1 MSGNSQQVNLLENA
15 RFQLYSNV
23 RLVAQ
28 GNRQR
33 AQNRGKV
40 RRQRGIGRFN
50 QQNRPN
56 APEPV
61 KISTVK
67 QCKTTKAAAIVD
79 LTDKKD
85 EGEVSEPLS
94 M

>member
-1 MSGNSQQVNLLENA
+1 MSGNAQNNLLECA
-15 RFQLYSNV
+15 RYQLYSNV

-33 AQNRGKV
+33 AQNRVKAC
-40 RRQRGIGRFN
+40 RQRGIGRFN
-50 QQNRPN
+50 QQRQPN
-56 APEPV
+56 VPEPV

-67 QCKTTKAAAIVD
+67 QRQTTRAAAIVD
-79 LTDKKD
+79 LTEKEDP
-85 EGEVSEPLS
+85 GEVSEPLS

>member
-28 GNRQR
+28 
-33 AQNRGKV
+33 V